1 MSSQATGVG
10 TSTDGDFGA
19 NEWLVAEMYDQFAK
33 DRDSV
38 DRSWWPV
45 LEAYEKTQQDASAA
59 APAEAKPA
67 QANTATAAPAKPAEP
82 SQAKPAAST
91 STADARP
98 LTAPIPLSLIH
109 I

>member
-45 LEAYEKTQQDASAA
+45 LEAYEKTQKDASATPPAA
-59 APAEAKPA
+59 APAPT
-67 QANTATAAPAKPAEP
+67 TASAPADA
-82 SQAKPAAST
+82 PAAET
-91 STADARP
+91 VQV
-98 LTAPIPLSLIH
+98 
-109 I
+109 